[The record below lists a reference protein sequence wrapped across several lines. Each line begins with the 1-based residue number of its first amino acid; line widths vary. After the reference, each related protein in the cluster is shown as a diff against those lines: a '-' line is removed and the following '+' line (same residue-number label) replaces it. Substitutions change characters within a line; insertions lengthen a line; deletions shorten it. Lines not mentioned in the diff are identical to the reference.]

1 MFDLLLY
8 CTPQWGIY
16 TKASRLTS
24 RDRAQENQLLPLKLL
39 FKSGGSEQ
47 YCCPHSPVQGRPRL
61 D

>member
-1 MFDLLLY
+1 MFELLLY
-8 CTPQWGIY
+8 WTPWWGIY

-39 FKSGGSEQ
+39 LKSGGSEQ
-47 YCCPHSPVQGRPRL
+47 DCCPHSPVQGRPRL